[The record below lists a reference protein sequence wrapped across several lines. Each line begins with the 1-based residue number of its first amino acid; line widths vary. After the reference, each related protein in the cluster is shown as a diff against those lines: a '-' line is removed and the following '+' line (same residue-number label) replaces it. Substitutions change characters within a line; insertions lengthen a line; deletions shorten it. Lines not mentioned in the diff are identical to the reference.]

1 MTDERTAVKTYVPAH
16 QKQVWADH
24 ADELG
29 LSTSEFVRTMVQA
42 GRRDFELPDLDAD
55 GESRAEPDSGSD
67 PGGSW
72 VEDRV
77 VAVVRDRGPVT
88 YDDLVDAVADALEAR
103 LEDVLA
109 RLQEAGTVRHSGRE
123 GGYVPADD

>member
-1 MTDERTAVKTYVPAH
+1 
-16 QKQVWADH
+16 
-24 ADELG
+24 
-29 LSTSEFVRTMVQA
+29 
-42 GRRDFELPDLDAD
+42 
-55 GESRAEPDSGSD
+55 
-67 PGGSW
+67 

-88 YDDLVDAVADALEAR
+88 YEGLVDAVADALEAR